1 MAREIPEPPELH
13 LTALSA
19 DGQTVLAVAGEV
31 DVASAPEF
39 AAGLREHL
47 ASGPVLLDLR
57 KLTFMDSSGVRALD
71 AVMRDIE
78 REGWSLAIRSDMHRN
93 VRQVLALTGM
103 LEALPLQDVPS
114 TGAS

>member
-13 LTALSA
+13 VTALSA
-19 DGQTVLAVAGEV
+19 DGVTVVAVAGEI
-31 DVASAPEF
+31 DIATAGDFSA
-39 AAGLREHL
+39 ALREHL
-47 ASGPVLLDLR
+47 AAGPVLLDLR

-71 AVMRDIE
+71 AVMRDVE

-114 TGAS
+114 SGAS